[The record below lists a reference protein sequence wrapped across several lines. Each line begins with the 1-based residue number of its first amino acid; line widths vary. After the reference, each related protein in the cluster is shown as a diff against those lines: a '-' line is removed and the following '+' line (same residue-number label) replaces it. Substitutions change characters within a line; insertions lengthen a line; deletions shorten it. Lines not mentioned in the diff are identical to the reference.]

1 MIIEELPDRKARWH
15 ENNLVRNEPLLEYVW
30 EVALEFVS
38 EPSNYIEEVK
48 ESFAPCRF
56 ANRYSESKLTDE
68 ERYARY

>member
-1 MIIEELPDRKARWH
+1 MKIEELQDRKAYFYDTH
-15 ENNLVRNEPLLEYVW
+15 IYRNEPLLEYVW

-56 ANRYSESKLTDE
+56 ATTRNRHLPI
-68 ERYARY
+68 ARTL